1 MDIKLTTIQPVL
13 KKTTTPTMFITHD
26 VNTPRNNKTFY
37 KNLIISFLLSEREIK
52 TVSYQPTTSYTNYN
66 Q

>member
-26 VNTPRNNKTFY
+26 VNTPKNNETFY

-52 TVSYQPTTSYTNYN
+52 T
-66 Q
+66 